1 MSISARP
8 EIDAALVIL
17 AKLGVSPCD
26 QRRRSLHAAHR
37 RGNSPFAGGI
47 APDRTPHAGLVRAQR
62 DLMQQLARRKGARNM
77 AERNAQVGRPAGRVG
92 HEWAGGFTVFA
103 GVMMIIVGVFHA
115 AAGLAGIIEN
125 EFYVVTPNYLYSFD
139 ATSWGWVHLLL
150 GILVAAA
157 GFAVFAGRLWA
168 RAVGIVLATL
178 SAIANFLF
186 LPYYPIWSVLIIA
199 LDVFV
204 IWALIVHGR
213 TSRA

>member
-1 MSISARP
+1 
-8 EIDAALVIL
+8 
-17 AKLGVSPCD
+17 
-26 QRRRSLHAAHR
+26 
-37 RGNSPFAGGI
+37 
-47 APDRTPHAGLVRAQR
+47 
-62 DLMQQLARRKGARNM
+62 M
-77 AERNAQVGRPAGRVG
+77 AEHNAQVGRPTGRVE

-139 ATSWGWVHLLL
+139 ATSWGWIHLLL

-199 LDVFV
+199 LDVVV
-204 IWALIVHGR
+204 IWALAFHGGEL
-213 TSRA
+213 AD